1 MVDGYWWRKDELGE
15 LLAHFTAILAKP
27 HYKKRNLKGSDLYR
41 RRDRKEDNVSLE
53 ERRKRFER
61 AVRLMG
67 PDAIP
72 VTRQVK
78 KHA

>member
-1 MVDGYWWRKDELGE
+1 MADGYWWRKDELGE
-15 LLAHFTAILAKP
+15 LLAHFTAIIAKP

-41 RRDRKEDNVSLE
+41 RRDRKVVSLE
-53 ERRKRFER
+53 ERQKRFER
-61 AVRLMG
+61 AVKLMG

-72 VTRQVK
+72 VKRKVKK